1 MLKVGA
7 LVPLVITEGILIVE
21 LILGLLLPKAQ
32 TRPYSLIC
40 GLLIAAV
47 ILGFSIFRIF
57 RRWWATGLAVVVSVL
72 WLVLGFQILHDSRTH
87 PGKYSG
93 GDGADAVFFLIPF
106 GAIGV
111 VCWLML
117 FFAERQDRHL
127 TPASESFSEKRD

>member
-1 MLKVGA
+1 MLRAGA
-7 LVPLVITEGILIVE
+7 LVPLVITEGIVIIE
-21 LILGLLLPKAQ
+21 LILGLLLPKAE

-57 RRWWATGLAVVVSVL
+57 KSWWATGLAVIVSVL

-87 PGKYSG
+87 PEKYRY
-93 GDGADAVFFLIPF
+93 GDGAEAVLVLIPL

-111 VCWLML
+111 VCWSVL
-117 FFAERQDRHL
+117 FFVERPGRNL
-127 TPASESFSEKRD
+127 SPASETVPKDQN

>member
-1 MLKVGA
+1 MLKAGA
-7 LVPLVITEGILIVE
+7 LVPLVITEGIVIVE

-47 ILGFSIFRIF
+47 VLGFSIFRIF

-87 PGKYSG
+87 PGKYGG

-111 VCWLML
+111 VCWIGL
-117 FFAERQDRHL
+117 FFAERQARQL
-127 TPASESFSEKRD
+127 RLAAENVSEN